1 MNIMKLIKT
10 IRTASN
16 EIFIYNF
23 KGKTIVFKPSDD
35 VEKELL
41 VNKLAKLFDIN
52 VMKIK
57 KAEIEGRK
65 GILMDYLEHSI
76 LLVHYKKELNK
87 EQIKQLK
94 RIVLFDIWIGNKD
107 RHTANIFV
115 NDNLI
120 AFDHDNVFNKSVAR
134 NFIKLDVGRRV
145 NKDYVEIIEKILS
158 RSFTV
163 VQVLKKLGF
172 VEEDFREIDEKDIRR
187 TVIDKSLSEFLISRR
202 DFNRIRF

>member
-1 MNIMKLIKT
+1 MKLIKT

-23 KGKTIVFKPSDD
+23 KDKTVAFKPSDD

-41 VNKLAKLFDIN
+41 VNKLAKLFDVN

-57 KAEIEGRK
+57 TAEIEGRK
-65 GILMDYLEHSI
+65 GILMDYLEHST
-76 LLVHYKKELNK
+76 LLVHYKKELDK

-94 RIVLFDIWIGNKD
+94 KIVLFDIWIGNRD

-115 NDNLI
+115 NDNLT
-120 AFDHDNVFNKSVAR
+120 AFDHNNVFNKSAAR

-145 NKDYVEIIEKILS
+145 NKDYVEIIEKTLS
-158 RSFTV
+158 KSFTV
-163 VQVLKKLGF
+163 AQVLKKLGF
-172 VEEDFREIDEKDIRR
+172 AEEDFREINEKEIRR
-187 TVIDKSLSEFLISRR
+187 IVIDKSLSEFLVSRG